1 MKKIFIK
8 LTNKPYTIFV
18 EENITSKI
26 INFHKKNFN
35 NCKAYIIT
43 DNNVKNL
50 YFKPLNDNFVK
61 NNITTKAFF
70 IKAGE
75 SSKSFKVVESLTR
88 KILADGINR
97 NDVIYALGGGVIG
110 DLCGFLASILLRGVN
125 FIQIPTTLLSQV
137 DSSVGGKTGINN
149 QIGKN
154 LIGSFYQPAA
164 VFIDPLTLT
173 SLPKEEFISGYAEVV
188 KYSLINDNF
197 FFHWLNKN
205 IENTLNFNKST
216 ILKIITTCCQKKAQF
231 VIKDEK
237 EQSTRIFLNLGHTFA
252 HAIESE
258 LKYTIKHGAAVSVGL
273 LMAMKL
279 SYLLNLSDKSDYKML
294 FEHLRS
300 VLLPTNLNELS
311 TKIKWSSNN
320 LIKKMYADKKVYKGN
335 IRFIICQGIG
345 KVLIKSD
352 IEKSMLKETIE
363 GFI

>member
-1 MKKIFIK
+1 MTKISIK

-18 EENITSKI
+18 KENIISKI
-26 INFHKKNFN
+26 TSFHKKNFQ

-43 DNNVKNL
+43 DNNVKKL
-50 YFKPLNDNFVK
+50 YFKPLKDSFVK

-70 IKAGE
+70 VKAGE
-75 SSKSFKVVESLTR
+75 NSKSFKVLENLAK
-88 KILADGINR
+88 KILDDGINR

-154 LIGSFYQPAA
+154 LIGSFYQPSA
-164 VFIDPLTLT
+164 VFIDPLTLN

-188 KYSLINDNF
+188 KYSLINDKF
-197 FFHWLNKN
+197 FFNWLNQNVKS
-205 IENTLNFNKST
+205 ILNLNNST
-216 ILKIITTCCQKKAQF
+216 ILKIITTCCRKKADF

-237 EQSTRIFLNLGHTFA
+237 EQSTRILLNLGHTFA

-258 LKYTIKHGAAVSVGL
+258 LRYTIRHGAAVSVGL

-279 SYLLNLSDKSDYKML
+279 YKML
-294 FEHLRS
+294 YEHLRS

-311 TKIKWSSNN
+311 NKIKWSPNK
-320 LIKKMYADKKVYKGN
+320 LIKRMYTDKKVHKGN
-335 IRFIICQGIG
+335 IRFIICHGIG
-345 KVLIKSD
+345 KVLIKND
-352 IEKSMLKETIE
+352 VEKSMLKETIE

>member
-1 MKKIFIK
+1 MTKISIK

-18 EENITSKI
+18 KENIISEI
-26 INFHKKNFN
+26 ANFHKKNFD
-35 NCKAYIIT
+35 NCKAYIVT

-50 YFKPLNDNFVK
+50 YFKALNNDFIK
-61 NNITTKAFF
+61 NKITTKAFF
-70 IKAGE
+70 VKAGE
-75 SSKSFKVVESLTR
+75 NSKSFKVLENLAK

-110 DLCGFLASILLRGVN
+110 DLCGFLASILLRGVK

-154 LIGSFYQPAA
+154 LIGSFYQPSA

-188 KYSLINDNF
+188 KYSLINDKLF
-197 FFHWLNKN
+197 FNWLNKN
-205 IENTLNFNKST
+205 VKSILNLDKST
-216 ILKIITTCCQKKAQF
+216 ILKIITTCCRKKAAF

-237 EQSTRIFLNLGHTFA
+237 EQSTRILLNLGHTFA

-258 LKYTIKHGAAVSVGL
+258 LKYTVKHGAAVSVGL

-279 SYLLNLSDKSDYKML
+279 SYLLNLSNKSDYKIL
-294 FEHLRS
+294 YEHLRS

-320 LIKKMYADKKVYKGN
+320 LIKKMSADKKVHKGN
-335 IRFIICQGIG
+335 IRFIICHGIG
-345 KVLIKSD
+345 KVLIKND
-352 IEKSMLKETIE
+352 VEKSILKETIE